1 MVGAQGDVGARGL
14 GQFAG
19 RSRRSQSRR
28 RNRQLT
34 YYVCTDEGA
43 AVCCECAE
51 SHYCSEGRGELDSL
65 WLRARRP
72 FSLAGWGLHL
82 AHSGIN
88 NPNHYIGRAHAVWA
102 GQTPQ
107 RCTVSLFPGRVPSR
121 AMLARPVQRARCCED
136 AAAMGVS
143 LSVHL
148 SIHHTSRINIKVS
161 LSPSTNLPIPSNDH
175 ICSATTK
182 QTRSLITTTPP
193 QSSPSLS
200 SDAATPQLSK
210 YFPPYCTLHP
220 RNPTFPQPV
229 HLPLRPFDS
238 QLHSALTHQSRPR
251 HSPARSE

>member
-1 MVGAQGDVGARGL
+1 VHGVFVSGASPQSCHARSTRTESTLLRGCCCDGCVSFRPSVHPSYISNKHQGI
-14 GQFAG
+14 F
-19 RSRRSQSRR
+19 
-28 RNRQLT
+28 
-34 YYVCTDEGA
+34 
-43 AVCCECAE
+43 
-51 SHYCSEGRGELDSL
+51 
-65 WLRARRP
+65 
-72 FSLAGWGLHL
+72 
-82 AHSGIN
+82 
-88 NPNHYIGRAHAVWA
+88 
-102 GQTPQ
+102 
-107 RCTVSLFPGRVPSR
+107 VSLKG
-121 AMLARPVQRARCCED
+121 
-136 AAAMGVS
+136 
-143 LSVHL
+143 
-148 SIHHTSRINIKVS
+148 K
-161 LSPSTNLPIPSNDH
+161 SPSTNLPIPSNDH